1 MEPDFIRGGKFAQ
14 LKRCLLFTSMF
25 LLLILC
31 SCKDEDSY
39 DAIEVVFTPESQS
52 FFEEGLN
59 FSPDENEQKIS
70 FKTNWEWSVSLS
82 DDTVDWCTVSP
93 LNGNAGDASFTIAA
107 KANTLEKERSIAVNL
122 FVGDIVKTL
131 YVSQEKAAIVE
142 ADSIKLSSESSVYFE
157 KGLIFTEDSSK
168 QMISF
173 ETNQDWQVASDKEWC
188 IVSPTSGKKGMGSFT
203 ISVQRNTELETRSA
217 IITLS
222 AGTAIQKLNVSQNAT
237 DTILLSSECQQY
249 ATDTILFSGN
259 AEEKQISFTTNQ
271 KWTVSVIPE
280 DINWCTI
287 SPMNGEEG
295 QGHFMISTLENTGFE
310 IREATI
316 RLSAGDADQ
325 YFSVKQEK
333 KEYISLS
340 KGSQDYVKNGITF
353 SEKGGKISLEFE
365 TNCDWELIIP
375 VKDKNWC
382 TSDKIKGNAGKN
394 TIVLSIGNNTKK
406 DERST
411 IVSLLIGTE
420 EISWKINQEGKEV
433 IDEKPVD
440 DDEQEDDDKPIGG
453 DDEDDDTD
461 DKPQDEEESTMG
473 ENENY
478 TEEDGE
484 WDN

>member
-203 ISVQRNTELETRSA
+203 ISVQCFILSSINISICFFLATA
-217 IITLS
+217 TLS
-222 AGTAIQKLNVSQNAT
+222 
-237 DTILLSSECQQY
+237 
-249 ATDTILFSGN
+249 
-259 AEEKQISFTTNQ
+259 
-271 KWTVSVIPE
+271 
-280 DINWCTI
+280 
-287 SPMNGEEG
+287 
-295 QGHFMISTLENTGFE
+295 
-310 IREATI
+310 
-316 RLSAGDADQ
+316 
-325 YFSVKQEK
+325 
-333 KEYISLS
+333 
-340 KGSQDYVKNGITF
+340 
-353 SEKGGKISLEFE
+353 
-365 TNCDWELIIP
+365 
-375 VKDKNWC
+375 
-382 TSDKIKGNAGKN
+382 
-394 TIVLSIGNNTKK
+394 
-406 DERST
+406 
-411 IVSLLIGTE
+411 
-420 EISWKINQEGKEV
+420 
-433 IDEKPVD
+433 
-440 DDEQEDDDKPIGG
+440 
-453 DDEDDDTD
+453 
-461 DKPQDEEESTMG
+461 
-473 ENENY
+473 
-478 TEEDGE
+478 
-484 WDN
+484 